1 MKYIQS
7 VQNDRVKQWKKLHT
21 KKGREKTG
29 LYMVEGE
36 HLVEEAVKEKE
47 RVTEIIISETVQSP
61 IVQHI
66 KDIPIYLVSEEV
78 AKSLSDTETSQ
89 KIFAICKQKEELIDS
104 YHQLLLVDS
113 IQDPG
118 NLGTIIRTADAAGID
133 GIILG
138 DGTVDLY
145 NSKVLR
151 SAQGSH
157 FHIPIVKGNLEEW
170 IQRLKEKGIP
180 VYGTALQ
187 NGKRLNE
194 VEKTNQ
200 FAIIVGNEGNGIQEK
215 LLDLTFENVYIPIYG
230 KSESL
235 NVAVAAGIVL
245 YYFKGISS

>member
-47 RVTEIIISETVQSP
+47 RVTEIIISQTVQSP

-89 KIFAICKQKEELIDS
+89 KIFAICKQIEVPIQDDN
-104 YHQLLLVDS
+104 QLLLVDS

-118 NLGTIIRTADAAGID
+118 NLGTIIRTADAAGIG

-157 FHIPIVKGNLEEW
+157 FHIPIVKGNLEKW

-194 VEKTNQ
+194 VKKTNP
-200 FAIIVGNEGNGIQEK
+200 FAIIVGNEGNGIQGK
-215 LLDLTFENVYIPIYG
+215 LLELTTENVYIPIYG

-245 YYFKGISS
+245 YYFKGVS